1 MMWYYAVDGKQ
12 AGPVSEQD
20 LVALVQSRQLSLD
33 SLVWREGM
41 ANWQPLRELHA
52 TIPALAG
59 LVPAG
64 PVPAGADEVVCAECR
79 QVVPKADAI
88 QYSGSYICAAC
99 KPAFFQK
106 VREGVAPDSPGGFRY
121 AGFWIRFGA
130 KFLDGLIL
138 WVLAL
143 PITFIFGTKA
153 VVGANMNWS
162 AFVAGQ
168 ALVFGLGMIMRGVY
182 NGFFVGH
189 FGATPGKMACKLKV
203 IRADGSNVG
212 YGLAFGRFFA
222 ELLNMFTLSIGYIIA
237 AFDPEKRA
245 LHDRICGT
253 RVIYK

>member
-20 LVALVQSRQLSLD
+20 LAALVQSRQLSLD

-41 ANWQPLRELHA
+41 ANWQPLRELQA
-52 TIPALAG
+52 TIPALGA
-59 LVPAG
+59 LVPAA

-79 QVVPKADAI
+79 QIVPKADAI

-106 VREGVAPDSPGGFRY
+106 VREGVAPESPGGFRY
-121 AGFWIRFGA
+121 AGFWVRFGA

-143 PITFIFGTKA
+143 PITLIFGIK
-153 VVGANMNWS
+153 S
-162 AFVAGQ
+162 ATPGVRWQDFVAQQ
-168 ALVFGLGMIMRGVY
+168 AVVFGLGMVIRAVY
-182 NGFFVGH
+182 NVFFVAH

-203 IRADGSNVG
+203 IRADGSQVG
-212 YGLAFGRFFA
+212 YGLASGRFFA